1 MERRGLVAGSS
12 GAERRGATLRSR
24 SATIGGLAGAAV
36 GGSSGVARERS
47 TVPKRR
53 GRVVGLCVLV
63 AALAAGGDRRPATGA
78 GQSPPGVGQLLD
90 RVLAVV
96 GGQVILLSDVRL
108 FLETGLVEPSGAAD
122 PVPPALERL
131 IERRLILDEAA
142 RYVVEDPLQDEVD
155 LRVGQIERRLGGPL
169 GLAAALAAT
178 GYAPPDFEQV
188 VRDDLRIERYLA
200 RRFPPP
206 TQPSAADTAARQALI
221 DDWLASLPAR
231 AAVIRVTP

>member
-1 MERRGLVAGSS
+1 MAG
-12 GAERRGATLRSR
+12 
-24 SATIGGLAGAAV
+24 
-36 GGSSGVARERS
+36 ERS
-47 TVPKRR
+47 TVPRRR
-53 GRVVGLCVLV
+53 GRVVWLCVLA
-63 AALAAGGDRRPATGA
+63 AALAAVVGPRPARGA
-78 GQSPPGVGQLLD
+78 EQPPPDAGQLLD

-122 PVPPALERL
+122 PIPPALERL
-131 IERRLILDEAA
+131 IERRLLLDEAA
-142 RYVVEDPLQDEVD
+142 RYIVEDPLPDEVD
-155 LRVGQIERRLGGPL
+155 AGMRRIERRLGGPSAL
-169 GLAAALAAT
+169 DAVLAAS
-178 GYAPPDFEQV
+178 GYVRGGLEQV

-206 TQPSAADTAARQALI
+206 ATAAQQAVI

>member
-1 MERRGLVAGSS
+1 M
-12 GAERRGATLRSR
+12 
-24 SATIGGLAGAAV
+24 
-36 GGSSGVARERS
+36 
-47 TVPKRR
+47 PKRP
-53 GRVVGLCVLV
+53 GNVVGLCVLV
-63 AALAAGGDRRPATGA
+63 AALAAGGDRRPAMGA
-78 GQSPPGVGQLLD
+78 GQSPPGVEQLLD

-108 FLETGLVEPSGAAD
+108 FLEAGLVGPSGADD
-122 PVPPALERL
+122 PVPPALDRL

-142 RYVVEDPLQDEVD
+142 RYVVEDPAPGEVD
-155 LRVGQIERRLGGPL
+155 ARVRQIERGIGGPRA
-169 GLAAALAAT
+169 LAAVLAAT
-178 GYAPPDFEQV
+178 GYAPRDFEQV

-206 TQPSAADTAARQALI
+206 ATAAQQAVI

>member
-1 MERRGLVAGSS
+1 M
-12 GAERRGATLRSR
+12 
-24 SATIGGLAGAAV
+24 TIGGLAGAAV

-155 LRVGQIERRLGGPL
+155 ARVGQIERRLGGPL

-206 TQPSAADTAARQALI
+206 ATAAQQAVI
-221 DDWLASLPAR
+221 DDWLASLSAR
-231 AAVIRVTP
+231 ATVIRVTP

>member
-1 MERRGLVAGSS
+1 M
-12 GAERRGATLRSR
+12 
-24 SATIGGLAGAAV
+24 
-36 GGSSGVARERS
+36 
-47 TVPKRR
+47 PKRR
-53 GRVVGLCVLV
+53 GKVVGSCLLV
-63 AALAAGGDRRPATGA
+63 AALAAGGDRRPAMGEE
-78 GQSPPGVGQLLD
+78 QSPPGAGQLLD

-108 FLETGLVEPSGAAD
+108 FLETGLVEPSGAD
-122 PVPPALERL
+122 PVAPALERL

-155 LRVGQIERRLGGPL
+155 ARMGQIERRLGGPR

-178 GYAPPDFEQV
+178 GYAPRDLEQV

-200 RRFPPP
+200 LRFPPP
-206 TQPSAADTAARQALI
+206 ATAARQALI
-221 DDWLASLPAR
+221 DDWLASLQAR